1 MTQTL
6 ELGLRP
12 AETKFAN
19 CYDLWKFQVH
29 LPQRDREQEKQ
40 TKIEIEEEREREGY
54 KGVGRKGATGRVR
67 GICPGGR

>member
-29 LPQRDREQEKQ
+29 LPQRDREQAVGEGGWDKGLSLDR
-40 TKIEIEEEREREGY
+40 EETHRKMAVY
-54 KGVGRKGATGRVR
+54 KGKTGNRVL
-67 GICPGGR
+67 G